1 MICKNCGAEV
11 ADETKFCQNC
21 GAMIEAEPV
30 PAEAPVYEAVPVEQP
45 AGPGLVW
52 GILGLAFGCSFF
64 ASFLGIIFSAIGISK
79 AKKYTKQGYPLTGKN
94 KVGSI
99 LSKVG
104 LPVSIVMLVFFIIY
118 VIGVAALVA
127 YNYM

>member
-21 GAMIEAEPV
+21 GAMMESEP
-30 PAEAPVYEAVPVEQP
+30 APVYEAAPAEAP

-52 GILGLAFGCSFF
+52 GILGLAFGCT
-64 ASFLGIIFSAIGISK
+64 AILSFLGIIFSAIGIGK
-79 AKKYTKQGYPLTGKN
+79 AKKYAKQGYPLTGKN

-99 LSKVG
+99 LSKIG
-104 LPVSIVMLVFFIIY
+104 LPVSIVVLVLFIIE
-118 VIGVAALVA
+118 IAAAAVLAV
-127 YNYM
+127 NGMV